1 MLWGFCF
8 STQAKQNFNISW
20 GAAWLTGQYTDE
32 HHDMWRN
39 IDRDDISKRREIK
52 YGNNIAVL
60 FGALLECRSFW
71 GQDGFWQGIARGFN
85 TNATILRCTVETLT
99 DARKIQRGKPSKEIS
114 DTARAADRWISFL
127 DSNSARLAR
136 PSRVDARGTDLASV
150 ADAYFRSQAK
160 RWVNAAWVPVH
171 HKGDGHSQ
179 IARAPTPIKSQPS
192 SANDA
197 PGPHLR
203 SIRKRSPSPGA
214 QAFDSRSPKL
224 RRISRVSSL
233 SGEALPP
240 TGPRAHRDY
249 EYAAHKPDPDSHQR
263 GMEERKQEGE
273 EERGREEER
282 EMERER
288 ERERDKG
295 RHPFHVNAQYG
306 QDPKQPPKHVNGEA
320 IPKPHDDHKQLDRIA
335 ILEKELA
342 ETKAKLIEATATN
355 GSNQISSRMDAVT
368 NAVTTM
374 MESMHDIVDG
384 LTNLQDEVSGLQTW
398 KKDQPAQAATDT
410 SKLETLLVQ
419 PLSTISESIKSLQSQ
434 VTELKG
440 NQVKQEPRTPPPPF
454 DGAEIKALI
463 QQQSNQITAVSRD
476 MAHMQQRLNQQQQ
489 QQQAS
494 NSRHGTPAPQS
505 LQQAILNAER
515 DLSRHYSTVSDFYHR
530 LDMSKSSRATTE
542 RTAEFLAILQHSVES
557 AKAMSGSPHP

>member
-8 STQAKQNFNISW
+8 STQAKQNFNTAW
-20 GAAWLTGQYTDE
+20 GAAWLTNQYTDE
-32 HHDMWRN
+32 RHDMWRS
-39 IDRDDISKRREIK
+39 IDRDDISKMREIK

-85 TNATILRCTVETLT
+85 TNATILRCTVEILT

-114 DTARAADRWISFL
+114 DTARAADRWIGFL

-136 PSRVDARGTDLASV
+136 PSRADARGSDLAFA
-150 ADAYFRSQAK
+150 ADAYFRSQEK
-160 RWVNAAWVPVH
+160 RWVNAAWVPIH
-171 HKGDGHSQ
+171 LKGDGHHQ
-179 IARAPTPIKSQPS
+179 IVRAPTPIKSEPG

-197 PGPHLR
+197 SGPHLR
-203 SIRKRSPSPGA
+203 SIRKRSPSPA
-214 QAFDSRSPKL
+214 VQTFDSRSPKL
-224 RRISRVSSL
+224 RRISHVSGL
-233 SGEALPP
+233 SGESLPP
-240 TGPRAHRDY
+240 TGPRAQREY
-249 EYAAHKPDPDSHQR
+249 EYAAHKPEPDSHQR
-263 GMEERKQEGE
+263 AVEARKRDAEAEWARQEG
-273 EERGREEER
+273 R

-295 RHPFHVNAQYG
+295 RHPFHINAQHG

-320 IPKPHDDHKQLDRIA
+320 IPKSHEEHKQLDRVS

-342 ETKAKLIEATATN
+342 ETKAKLFEATAAN
-355 GSNQISSRMDAVT
+355 SSNQISSQADAVT
-368 NAVTTM
+368 NAVATM

-384 LTNLQDEVSGLQTW
+384 LSSLQDEVSSLQTW

-410 SKLETLLVQ
+410 AKLETLLVQ
-419 PLSTISESIKSLQSQ
+419 PLSAISESIKSLQSQ
-434 VTELKG
+434 VSELKE
-440 NQVKQEPRTPPPPF
+440 NRVKQEPRTPPPLF
-454 DGAEIKALI
+454 NGAEIKALI
-463 QQQSNQITAVSRD
+463 QQQSSQITALSRD
-476 MAHMQQRLNQQQQ
+476 MANVQQRLSQQHQ

-530 LDMSKSSRATTE
+530 LDISKSSRATTE
-542 RTAEFLAILQHSVES
+542 RTAEFLAILQHSVDS
-557 AKAMSGSPHP
+557 ARMMSGSPHP